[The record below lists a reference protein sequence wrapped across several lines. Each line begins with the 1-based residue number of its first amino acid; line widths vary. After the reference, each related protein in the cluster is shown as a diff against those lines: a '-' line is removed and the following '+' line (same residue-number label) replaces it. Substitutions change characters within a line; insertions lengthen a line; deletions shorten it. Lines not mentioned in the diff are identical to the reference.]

1 MQHTWQITNLERQL
15 SDDLVLTASWNCY
28 TTHSGSYESIVGDY
42 NLPSKSPSDPDF
54 VAYDDLTEEVVL
66 AWVTGSINYLDIE
79 TSNSAS
85 VAEKISYKQSK
96 TKDTGIPW

>member
-15 SDDLVLTASWNCY
+15 SDGLILTASWNCY

-42 NLPSKSPSDPDF
+42 NLPYLSPSDSDYI
-54 VAYDDLTEEVVL
+54 AYKDLTEEIVL

-79 TSNSAS
+79 NSNSSS

-96 TKDTGIPW
+96 TKSEGTPW

>member
-15 SDDLVLTASWNCY
+15 SDGLVLTASWNCY
-28 TTHSGSYESIVGDY
+28 TTYSGSYESTVGDC
-42 NLPSKSPSDPDF
+42 NLPTISPSDSN
-54 VAYDDLTEEVVL
+54 YISYEDLTEEIVL

-79 TSNSAS
+79 TLNSSS
-85 VAEKISYKQSK
+85 VAEKISYEQSK